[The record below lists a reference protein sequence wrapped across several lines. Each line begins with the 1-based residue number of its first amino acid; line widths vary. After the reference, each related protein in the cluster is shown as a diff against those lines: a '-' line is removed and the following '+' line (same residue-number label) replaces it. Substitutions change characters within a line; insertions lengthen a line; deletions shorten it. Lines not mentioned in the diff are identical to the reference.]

1 MWIDRLS
8 IQGFRGFN
16 DQQTLAFHPRL
27 TVIYAPNSYGKTSIS
42 EAIEW
47 LLYGTTSKLDHADY
61 KEEYRGSLRNLH
73 LPETLSPE
81 VEAIF
86 HEGETA
92 IVYHSKLANEGS
104 IHRMVDSKPT
114 EFWPLQTEI
123 DRAVRPFI
131 LQHTLK
137 ELLLAK
143 PNERFEGIAR
153 LLGFHA
159 LHQIQDDV
167 VSFCTKPEAHIPPRV
182 QELRHLVSE
191 IETRLQSRPSLAHI
205 AKAYRKGYPNWTTTS
220 NIIDEEARKHI
231 PSDTTDKELLPLLQ
245 MQREEAV
252 GRIFS
257 GRLYLPA
264 YSEAERTRLQ
274 AESQY
279 FLGRL
284 TSEFVASYAQ
294 LIGLVTN
301 KALSERIQFF
311 HLGVEMLNVLSENC
325 PFCGQQVVSDHHLA
339 IHKTHKQLQIQ
350 QQADQALNLQLAEVT
365 REVRTLRTRLEQ
377 DQSRHTER
385 IASLIAIATHVG
397 FLDDLANILGEA
409 HISVVA
415 GIRKAAVDIVE
426 ARDRL
431 WVAFSDAMGALAAV
445 EASLHGKQRIEE
457 ALMSALGEI
466 LVTYVATVKDVIQVV
481 NKHAGPISL
490 ADQTL
495 RYELDRRAG
504 TEDISIL
511 IDLLNHRDAI
521 AKKLEIEAVLTGL
534 KDFRKSVDKFVNA
547 EMEDAVARAFTADVF
562 TWYRKIR
569 TNTDPDVHFEGFDF
583 ERTVKGETRPR
594 RISINATSYGKKLAS
609 AVSSL
614 SESKLNAL
622 GICISIAM
630 NTRRVQP
637 FGFLVIDD
645 PIQSLD
651 AEHEAQFVEVIRD
664 LVEQQGKQVILL
676 SHNKR
681 WVDAVRNGC
690 RSINGWM
697 YEITGYNQS
706 GPHISE
712 KPWAIAQE
720 RFNEIDAILNDQ
732 VADSVRLQHAEEEI
746 RILACELTA
755 QIAKQMHG
763 KNISRH
769 TLNASKVRS
778 LLIACNVDQKLV
790 DRIGQTF
797 STTDDAHHAPT
808 DYTPHRPRIQQYCA
822 SLKELHLVLKN
833 AKPVAI
839 VAPLPSSKTSV
850 TRRVPLPADV
860 LESTSNK
867 TKAMN
872 LPITPLNNGD

>member
-1 MWIDRLS
+1 MWIDQLS
-8 IQGFRGFN
+8 IRGFRGFN

-73 LPETLSPE
+73 LLETLLPE
-81 VEAIF
+81 VEVVF
-86 HEGETA
+86 HEGETK
-92 IVYHSKLANEGS
+92 IVYHSELANEES
-104 IHRMVDSKPT
+104 IHRMVDGKPT

-159 LHQIQDDV
+159 LHQIQEDV

-182 QELRHLVSE
+182 QELRHSVSE
-191 IETRLQSRPSLAHI
+191 IETRLQSQPSLSRI
-205 AKAYRKGYPNWTTTS
+205 GKAYRKGYLNWTTTS
-220 NIIDEEARKHI
+220 SLINEEARKHI
-231 PSDTTDKELLPLLQ
+231 PSDTTDNELLPLLQ

-264 YSEAERTRLQ
+264 YSEAERTQLQ
-274 AESQY
+274 TEGQY
-279 FLGRL
+279 FLGYL

-301 KALSERIQFF
+301 KALNERIQFF
-311 HLGVEMLNVLSENC
+311 HLGIQILNVLPETC
-325 PFCGQQVVSDHHLA
+325 PLCGQQVVSDHHLA
-339 IHKTHKQLQIQ
+339 IHNIHAQLQIQ
-350 QQADQALNLQLAEVT
+350 QKADQALNLQLAEVA

-385 IASLIAIATHVG
+385 LAPLIAIATQTGH
-397 FLDDLANILGEA
+397 LEDLAKILGKA
-409 HISVVA
+409 HVSVVA
-415 GIRKAAVDIVE
+415 VRKAVVDIVE
-426 ARDRL
+426 VRDRL
-431 WVAFSDAMGALAAV
+431 WAAFSNAMVALDSV

-457 ALMSALGEI
+457 ALMLALGEI
-466 LVTYVATVKDVIQVV
+466 LITYVATVKDVIQVV
-481 NKHAGPISL
+481 NKHAGPVSL
-490 ADQTL
+490 ADQAL
-495 RYELDRRAG
+495 RHELDKRAG

-511 IDLLNHRDAI
+511 IDLLNHCDAI
-521 AKKLEIEAVLTGL
+521 AKKLEIDAVLAGL
-534 KDFRKSVDKFVNA
+534 KDFRKSVDKFVST
-547 EMEDAVARAFTADVF
+547 EMEDAVAQAFTADVF
-562 TWYRKIR
+562 TWYSKIR

-594 RISINATSYGKKLAS
+594 RVSINATSYGKKLAS

-630 NTRRVQP
+630 NMRHMQR

-664 LVEQQGKQVILL
+664 LVEQGKQVILL

-712 KPWAIAQE
+712 KPWAVVQE

-732 VADSVRLQHAEEEI
+732 AADNVRLQHAEEEI

-755 QIAKQMHG
+755 QMMKQVHG
-763 KNISRH
+763 KNTSPH
-769 TLNASKVRS
+769 TLNASRVRS
-778 LLIACNVDQKLV
+778 LLITCSVDQRLV
-790 DRIGQTF
+790 DRVGQTF
-797 STTDDAHHAPT
+797 STTDDAHHAPS
-808 DYTPHRPRIQQYCA
+808 DYTPHRPRIQQY
-822 SLKELHLVLKN
+822 STYLKELYQVLKN
-833 AKPVAI
+833 AKSGATST
-839 VAPLPSSKTSV
+839 LSPSSKISAI
-850 TRRVPLPADV
+850 RRAPLPADV
-860 LESTSNK
+860 LESLSSKTETMNTS
-867 TKAMN
+867 
-872 LPITPLNNGD
+872 ITPLANGD